1 MKAPP
6 PSGLWAAVRG
16 IWQQN
21 QDLLRNGGSLIV
33 TTGLSAAFG
42 FIYWV
47 VAAREFSQEA
57 VGYGAAAIS
66 LQMLLGTIG
75 EFGLGTML
83 IGELPR
89 RRGGGGLTIA
99 SIVASGVGSV
109 ILGLVFPVVAI
120 LFGAHFPEI
129 TGTPVRLG
137 LFVVGVALVAMMVVF
152 DDATLGLMRGGV
164 QMSRNLAMAVIKLAL
179 LPVAA
184 VVLHDAF
191 GVGIVLTWVIGTVLS
206 IPVALVMLKRGN
218 SRILHRPDWT
228 QLRQLSK
235 LAMAHNWLN
244 LAIATPPRIIPV
256 LVTVFVSPS
265 ANAVFY
271 VAWMLVSFLYM
282 VPQCLSIVLF
292 AIASAAPDV
301 IAEKL
306 RFVLRLSLYIG
317 IPGMLAL
324 ALLSHWVL
332 EIFGPNYAR
341 TATIPLLLLILC
353 YIPGLSKAVYIAVC
367 RAQHRVGRAA
377 IVLAIGGLC
386 EAGSAIIGGKVDGL
400 IGVCVGYLI
409 VQLVEGMVT
418 APTVVRA
425 ATTRR
430 RVVPEAV
437 AALQATTAQLI
448 LESTHLDRQR
458 KGLASLVALASV
470 SVSGVDAAT
479 QAWETASLQVFPADS
494 ARSGRTGDDVSL
506 AGQLRA
512 GQADEDDYPAD
523 DYYLRN
529 QREGIDALLGMVAP
543 LPSDAEP
550 PRS

>member
-1 MKAPP
+1 MRGRILGGGAGGVAKEVLGGRMKAPP
-6 PSGLWAAVRG
+6 PSGLLATARG

-33 TTGLSAAFG
+33 TTGASAAFG

-47 VAAREFSQEA
+47 VAARDFSQDA
-57 VGYGAAAIS
+57 VGYAAAAIS

-99 SIVASGVGSV
+99 SIIASGAGSV
-109 ILGLVFPVVAI
+109 LLALLFPLIV
-120 LFGAHFPEI
+120 LFGGHFPEI
-129 TGTPVRLG
+129 TGSPGRLAV
-137 LFVVGVALVAMMVVF
+137 FTVGVALVAMMIVF

-164 QMSRNLAMAVIKLAL
+164 QMSRNLAMAVVKLAL
-179 LPVAA
+179 LPIAA

-206 IPVALVMLKRGN
+206 IPVALFMLKRGN
-218 SRILHRPDWT
+218 SRIFHRPDWT

-256 LVTVFVSPS
+256 LVTVFVSPG

-271 VAWMLVSFLYM
+271 DAWMLVSFLYM

-324 ALLSHWVL
+324 ALLSHYVL

-341 TATIPLLLLILC
+341 TGTIPLLLLILC
-353 YIPGLSKAVYIAVC
+353 YVPGLFKAVYIAVC
-367 RAQHRVGRAA
+367 RAQHRVGHAA

-386 EAGSAIIGGKVDGL
+386 EAGAAIIGGKADGL
-400 IGVCVGYLI
+400 VGVCVGYLV
-409 VQLVEGMVT
+409 VQLIEGAVT
-418 APTVVRA
+418 GPTVLRA
-425 ATTRR
+425 ATIRR
-430 RVVPEAV
+430 RVAPEAV
-437 AALQATTAQLI
+437 AALQATTAQVI
-448 LESTHLDRQR
+448 LESTHLDHQR

-479 QAWETASLQVFPADS
+479 QAWETALLHTFPAD
-494 ARSGRTGDDVSL
+494 
-506 AGQLRA
+506 
-512 GQADEDDYPAD
+512 DEDDYPVD
-523 DYYLRN
+523 EYYLRN
-529 QREGIDALLGMVAP
+529 QQAGIDALLGMVAP
-543 LPSDAEP
+543 TPSEAES
-550 PRS
+550 PRP

>member
-1 MKAPP
+1 MRGRIVGGGAGGVAKEVPGGRMKAPP

-33 TTGLSAAFG
+33 TTGASAAFG

-47 VAAREFSQEA
+47 VADRDFSQDA
-57 VGYGAAAIS
+57 VGYAAAAIS

-89 RRGGGGLTIA
+89 RRGGGGITIA
-99 SIVASGVGSV
+99 SIIASGAGSV
-109 ILGLVFPVVAI
+109 ILGLLFPLVAI

-129 TGTPVRLG
+129 TGSPGRLA
-137 LFVVGVALVAMMVVF
+137 LFTVGVALVAMMIVF

-191 GVGIVLTWVIGTVLS
+191 GVGIVLTWVIGTTLS

-218 SRILHRPDWT
+218 SRIFHRPDWT

-256 LVTVFVSPS
+256 LVTVFVSPG

-271 VAWMLVSFLYM
+271 NAWMLVSFLYM

-324 ALLSHWVL
+324 AVLAHWVL

-341 TATIPLLLLILC
+341 TGTIPLLLLILC
-353 YIPGLSKAVYIAVC
+353 YIPGLFKAVYIAVC

-386 EAGSAIIGGKVDGL
+386 EAVAAIIGGKADGL

-409 VQLVEGMVT
+409 VQLIEGMVT
-418 APTVVRA
+418 GPTVLRA
-425 ATTRR
+425 ATIRR
-430 RVVPEAV
+430 RVAPEAV
-437 AALQATTAQLI
+437 AALQATTAQVI
-448 LESTHLDRQR
+448 LESTHLDHQR

-479 QAWETASLQVFPADS
+479 QAWETASLHTFPAD
-494 ARSGRTGDDVSL
+494 D
-506 AGQLRA
+506 
-512 GQADEDDYPAD
+512 DEDDYPVD
-523 DYYLRN
+523 EYYLRN
-529 QREGIDALLGMVAP
+529 QQAGIDALLGMVAP
-543 LPSDAEP
+543 TPSEAES
-550 PRS
+550 PRP

>member
-6 PSGLWAAVRG
+6 PSGLWAAARG

-33 TTGLSAAFG
+33 TTGASAAFG

-47 VAAREFSQEA
+47 VADHEFSQDA
-57 VGYGAAAIS
+57 VGYAAAAIS

-99 SIVASGVGSV
+99 SIIASGAGSV
-109 ILGLVFPVVAI
+109 ILALLFPLVVI
-120 LFGAHFPEI
+120 LFGGHFPEI
-129 TGTPVRLG
+129 TGSPGRLAV
-137 LFVVGVALVAMMVVF
+137 FTVGVALVAMMVVF

-218 SRILHRPDWT
+218 SRIFHRPDWT
-228 QLRQLSK
+228 QLRELSK

-256 LVTVFVSPS
+256 LVTVFVSPG

-271 VAWMLVSFLYM
+271 DAWMLVSFLYM

-324 ALLSHWVL
+324 ALLSHYVL
-332 EIFGPNYAR
+332 AIFGSNYAS
-341 TATIPLLLLILC
+341 TGTIPLLLLILC
-353 YIPGLSKAVYIAVC
+353 YIPGLFKAVYIAVC

-386 EAGSAIIGGKVDGL
+386 EAGSAIIGGKADGL
-400 IGVCVGYLI
+400 VGVCVGYLI
-409 VQLVEGMVT
+409 VQLIEGVVT
-418 APTVVRA
+418 GPTVVRA
-425 ATTRR
+425 ATIRR
-430 RVVPEAV
+430 RVAPEAV
-437 AALQATTAQLI
+437 AALQATTAQQI
-448 LESTHLDRQR
+448 LESTHLDHQR

-470 SVSGVDAAT
+470 SISGVDAAT
-479 QAWETASLQVFPADS
+479 QAWETASLQTIPADN
-494 ARSGRTGDDVSL
+494 
-506 AGQLRA
+506 
-512 GQADEDDYPAD
+512 DEDDYPAD

-529 QREGIDALLGMVAP
+529 QRAGIDALLGMVAP
-543 LPSDAEP
+543 TPSDAES
-550 PRS
+550 PRP